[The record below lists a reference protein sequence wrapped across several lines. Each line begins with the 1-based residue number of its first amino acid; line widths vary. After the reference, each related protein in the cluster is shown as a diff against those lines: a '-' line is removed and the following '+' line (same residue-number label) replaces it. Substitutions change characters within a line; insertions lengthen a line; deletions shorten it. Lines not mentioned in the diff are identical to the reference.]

1 MRCFLKAVFCG
12 IWSTWNAEQHNSL
25 LSPSPGKSVSFQQ
38 CQLQIFWWRPF
49 NDVIASVCLHVV
61 SARDGPYCRPVVF
74 LNRQRK
80 QPNHEVTYHVRLLA
94 YTCPVCLSG
103 IIYGY
108 KSPSD
113 TNVLF
118 LCTTSFNNAH
128 TLLRRNAY
136 GNTGKNQRNTW

>member
-1 MRCFLKAVFCG
+1 MHQRKTLNDTTHYSLHPQINQFHSKSVNHIYFDGAPLMTSLTTFASQRVSEG
-12 IWSTWNAEQHNSL
+12 WTL
-25 LSPSPGKSVSFQQ
+25 LSFCCVPKLPS
-38 CQLQIFWWRPF
+38 
-49 NDVIASVCLHVV
+49 
-61 SARDGPYCRPVVF
+61 
-74 LNRQRK
+74 K

-103 IIYGY
+103 IVYGY

-118 LCTTSFNNAH
+118 LCTTSFNNTH

-136 GNTGKNQRNTW
+136 GNREKTQRNTC